1 VALTT
6 AEKINVGF
14 VTGIVIVVL
23 IGAVS
28 YRAMTRSIATATA
41 VAETHEVLASL
52 QRAQSLLLD
61 AESAQRGY
69 IISGDADYLVRF
81 ENAHREI
88 SREIARLRELR
99 FADSEGTARLSRLG
113 ALIAQRIAM
122 IRDGVAAYDAGGPDA
137 AAVDVIEGGGRAVMD
152 TIRALATSLERRERV
167 LLEERSEQAELSARS
182 ARTVVV
188 GSAMFGLL
196 LVLLSTHLIRRDITE
211 RQRVESALRESEA
224 VLGQF
229 MESLP
234 VGAYVIDAAGR
245 PRFANTAARALLGRG
260 IVPDALPEDM
270 NQTYQ
275 IHRAGTDSLYPAS
288 ELPLVQALAGFRST
302 IDDAEVHRNGH
313 VIPVAVSAAPI
324 YDVTGRV
331 AYAIAVFSDITEQR
345 RSEEALRA
353 AKDTAEA
360 ANRTKSEF
368 LARMSHELRTPLNSV
383 IGFANILLRNKEGNL
398 RPQDIAYLERI
409 RENGGH
415 LLRLINDVLDLS
427 KIEAGKIELEIT
439 TFPVGELIDEVLRQW
454 DGQLPAG
461 LDLRAEVPGG
471 IAPIDS
477 DRARLKQVLINLVS
491 NAVKFTE
498 RGHVIVKVEAEAFAP
513 RRILV
518 SDTGIGIEADRLSA
532 IFEAFEQAETSTARR
547 YGGTG
552 LGLPISRYLC
562 HLLGYTLDVESRV
575 GVGTTF
581 TIDLVPPAPP
591 PRDEADERNTQGAG
605 YA

>member
-1 VALTT
+1 MALTT

-14 VTGIVIVVL
+14 VAGIAIVVL

-28 YRAMTRSIATATA
+28 YRAMTRSLANAAA

-52 QRAQSLLLD
+52 QRTQSLLLD

-69 IISGDADYLVRF
+69 IITGDHDYLARF
-81 ENAHREI
+81 QSAHREI
-88 SREIARLRELR
+88 SRELVRLRELR
-99 FADSEGTARLSRLG
+99 LADTEGTGRLSRLG
-113 ALIAQRIAM
+113 TLIAQRMAM
-122 IRDGVAAYDAGGPDA
+122 IREGITAYDASGPDA
-137 AAVDVIEGGGRAVMD
+137 AGTGVFDGAGREVMD
-152 TIRALATSLERRERV
+152 TVRALATSLERRERV
-167 LLEERSEQAELSARS
+167 LLQERSEQAELSARS
-182 ARTVVV
+182 AQAVVV
-188 GSAMFGLL
+188 GSALFGLL
-196 LVLLSTHLIRRDITE
+196 LVLLSTHLIRRDITD

-313 VIPVAVSAAPI
+313 VVPVAVSAAPI

-331 AYAIAVFSDITEQR
+331 AYAIAVFSDITGQR

-353 AKDTAEA
+353 ARDSAEA

-383 IGFANILLRNKEGNL
+383 IGFANILLRNKGGNL
-398 RPQDIAYLERI
+398 RPQDMVYLERI
-409 RENGGH
+409 NENGGH
-415 LLRLINDVLDLS
+415 LLTLINDVLDLS

-439 TFPVGELIDEVLRQW
+439 TFSLSELIDEVLRQW
-454 DGQLPAG
+454 DGQMPAG
-461 LDLRAEVPGG
+461 LALRAEVPGG

-498 RGHVIVKVEAEAFAP
+498 RGHVTVKVDAEAFAP

-518 SDTGIGIEADRLSA
+518 SDTGIGIEADRLGP
-532 IFEAFEQAETSTARR
+532 IFEAFEQAESSTARR

-552 LGLPISRYLC
+552 LGLPISRRLC
-562 HLLGYTLDVESRV
+562 HLLGYSLEVESQV
-575 GVGTTF
+575 GSGTTF
-581 TIDLVPPAPP
+581 TIDLAPP
-591 PRDEADERNTQGAG
+591 EPPRYDEFDAHDAPRHA
-605 YA
+605 